1 MRLRYAILS
10 AFAFLLLPCA
20 AARAAPQILALLAT
34 DSPVPLDCR
43 DGQCTAVLTAI
54 CLQKDRVPP
63 APETAYEPIGITQNL
78 KLVATGT
85 DGRTRELSGKGE
97 MSIVSQ
103 RNFLSVR
110 VTVPQETMT
119 RLGATALAVTVGK
132 GVSLLPAPIPNDP
145 NPLSEKEIA
154 HTANTLRN
162 EAAWLDDPND
172 AYSSQARIANR
183 VLSMLP
189 ASGTVESAE
198 ARRAFD
204 QVARANDG
212 KPGMKEFG
220 ELYKK
225 CEDTRGWSIYGRN
238 MRECVESWHDSL
250 MMERNVEYWSRAGAG
265 S

>member
-10 AFAFLLLPCA
+10 ALAFLLLPCA
-20 AARAAPQILALLAT
+20 AAQAAPQILALLAT
-34 DSPVPLDCR
+34 ESPVPLDCR
-43 DGQCTAVLTAI
+43 DGQCTAMLTAI

-63 APETAYEPIGITQNL
+63 APETAYEPIGIAQNL
-78 KLVATGT
+78 KLVATGA
-85 DGRTRELSGKGE
+85 DGRTWEVAGKGE
-97 MSIVSQ
+97 ITIVSQ

-110 VTVPQETMT
+110 VTVPQESMA
-119 RLGATALAVTVGK
+119 RLGATSLAVSVGK
-132 GVSLLPAPIPNDP
+132 GVSLLAAAIPNDP
-145 NPLSEKEIA
+145 NPQTEKEIA
-154 HTANTLRN
+154 HTTDTLRN

-183 VLSMLP
+183 ILSMLP
-189 ASGTVESAE
+189 ANRPVESAE

-204 QVARANDG
+204 QVARANAG

-250 MMERNVEYWSRAGAG
+250 MMERNVEYWERTGAG

>member
-1 MRLRYAILS
+1 MRLSHAVFS
-10 AFAFLLLPCA
+10 AFAFLILPCA
-20 AARAAPQILALLAT
+20 AAQAAPQILALLST
-34 DSPVPLDCR
+34 ESPVPLDCR
-43 DGQCTAVLTAI
+43 DGQCTAMLTAI

-78 KLVATGT
+78 KLVATGA
-85 DGRTRELSGKGE
+85 DGRVRDLPGKGE
-97 MSIVSQ
+97 MTIVSQ

-110 VTVPQETMT
+110 VTVPQETLT
-119 RLGATALAVTVGK
+119 RLGAAALAVSVGK

-145 NPLSEKEIA
+145 NPQTEKEIA
-154 HTANTLRN
+154 HTTGALRN

-189 ASGTVESAE
+189 ASGTVESTE
-198 ARRAFD
+198 ARRAFE
-204 QVARANDG
+204 QVARANHG

-220 ELYKK
+220 EVYKR

-238 MRECVESWHDSL
+238 IRECVESWHDSL
-250 MMERNVEYWSRAGAG
+250 MMERNVEYWERTGAG

>member
-1 MRLRYAILS
+1 MRLRHAIFS
-10 AFAFLLLPCA
+10 ALAFLLLPCTA
-20 AARAAPQILALLAT
+20 AQAAPQILALLAT

-43 DGQCTAVLTAI
+43 DGQCTALLTAI

-63 APETAYEPIGITQNL
+63 TPETAYEPIGIAQNL
-78 KLVATGT
+78 KLVVTSF
-85 DGRTRELSGKGE
+85 DGRAREVAGKSE
-97 MSIVSQ
+97 MTIVSQ

-110 VTVPQETMT
+110 VTVPQETMA
-119 RLGATALAVTVGK
+119 RLGATALAVSVGK
-132 GVSLLPAPIPNDP
+132 GVSLLAAPIPNDP
-145 NPLSEKEIA
+145 KPQTEKEIA
-154 HTANTLRN
+154 YTTSTLRD

-189 ASGTVESAE
+189 THRTVESAE

-204 QVARANDG
+204 QVARANAG

-220 ELYKK
+220 ALYKK
-225 CEDTRGWSIYGRN
+225 CEDTQGWSIYGRN

-250 MMERNVEYWSRAGAG
+250 MMERNVEYWKRTGAG

>member
-1 MRLRYAILS
+1 MRLRHAVFS
-10 AFAFLLLPCA
+10 VFAFLLLPSA
-20 AARAAPQILALLAT
+20 AAQAAPQILALIST
-34 DSPVPLDCR
+34 NDPVPLDCR
-43 DGQCTAVLTAI
+43 DGLCTAMLTAI

-78 KLVATGT
+78 KLVAT
-85 DGRTRELSGKGE
+85 DGDGQVRDLPAKGE
-97 MSIVSQ
+97 MTIVSQ

-110 VTVPQETMT
+110 VTVPQDTLR
-119 RLGATALAVTVGK
+119 RLGATTLAVSVGK
-132 GVSLLPAPIPNDP
+132 GVSLLPAPLPNDP
-145 NPLSEKEIA
+145 NPQTEKEIA
-154 HTANTLRN
+154 YTAGTLRN

-183 VLSMLP
+183 VLSLLP
-189 ASGTVESAE
+189 ANGMVESTE

-204 QVARANDG
+204 QVARANEG

-220 ELYKK
+220 ELYGK

-238 MRECVESWHDSL
+238 VRECVEAWHDNL
-250 MMERNVEYWSRAGAG
+250 MIERNVEYWSRTGAG

>member
-1 MRLRYAILS
+1 MRLRYTVFS

-20 AARAAPQILALLAT
+20 AAQAAPQILALLST

-43 DGQCTAVLTAI
+43 DGLCTAMLTAI

-63 APETAYEPIGITQNL
+63 APETAYDPIGITQNL
-78 KLVATGT
+78 KLVATDA
-85 DGRTRELSGKGE
+85 DGRARELSAKGE
-97 MSIVSQ
+97 MTIVSQ

-110 VTVPQETMT
+110 VTVPQEAMT
-119 RLGATALAVTVGK
+119 RLGATALAVSVGK

-145 NPLSEKEIA
+145 NPQTEKEIA
-154 HTANTLRN
+154 HTADALRS
-162 EAAWLDDPND
+162 EAAWLDDPSD

-183 VLSMLP
+183 VLSLLP
-189 ASGTVESAE
+189 ANGTVESAE

-204 QVARANDG
+204 QVARANEG

-238 MRECVESWHDSL
+238 VRECVEAWHDNL
-250 MMERNVEYWSRAGAG
+250 MMERNVEYWERTGAG

>member
-1 MRLRYAILS
+1 MRLRHAIFS
-10 AFAFLLLPCA
+10 ALAFLLLPCA
-20 AARAAPQILALLAT
+20 AAQAAPQILALLAT

-43 DGQCTAVLTAI
+43 DGQCTALLTAI

-63 APETAYEPIGITQNL
+63 APETAYGPIGIAQNL
-78 KLVATGT
+78 KLVVTGS
-85 DGRTRELSGKGE
+85 DGRAREVAGKDE
-97 MSIVSQ
+97 MTIVSQ

-110 VTVPQETMT
+110 VTVPQETMA
-119 RLGATALAVTVGK
+119 RLGATALAVSVGK
-132 GVSLLPAPIPNDP
+132 GVSLLAAPIPNDP
-145 NPLSEKEIA
+145 NPQTEKEIA
-154 HTANTLRN
+154 RTTDTLRN

-189 ASGTVESAE
+189 THGAVESAE

-204 QVARANDG
+204 QVARANAG

-220 ELYKK
+220 ALYKK
-225 CEDTRGWSIYGRN
+225 CEDTQGWSIYGRN

-250 MMERNVEYWSRAGAG
+250 MMERNVEYWERTGAG

>member
-10 AFAFLLLPCA
+10 ALAFVLLPCA
-20 AARAAPQILALLAT
+20 GAQAAPQILALLAT
-34 DSPVPLDCR
+34 DSPVALDCR
-43 DGQCTAVLTAI
+43 DGHCTAMLTAI
-54 CLQKDRVPP
+54 CLQKARVPP
-63 APETAYEPIGITQNL
+63 APETAYAPIGITKNF
-78 KLVATGT
+78 KLLATGS
-85 DGRTRELSGKGE
+85 DGKVQEVSAKEE
-97 MSIVSQ
+97 MTIVSQ

-119 RLGATALAVTVGK
+119 RLGATALAVSVGK

-145 NPLSEKEIA
+145 NPQTEKEIA
-154 HTANTLRN
+154 HVTDTLRN

-189 ASGTVESAE
+189 TDRVVESAE

-204 QVARANDG
+204 QVSSANAG

-220 ELYKK
+220 ALYKK

-238 MRECVESWHDSL
+238 IRECVESWHDSL
-250 MMERNVEYWSRAGAG
+250 MMERNVEYWERTGAG

>member
-1 MRLRYAILS
+1 MRLRHAIFS

-20 AARAAPQILALLAT
+20 AAQAAPQILALIST
-34 DSPVPLDCR
+34 NEPVPLDCR
-43 DGQCTAVLTAI
+43 DGQCTAMLTAI

-78 KLVATGT
+78 KLIATSA
-85 DGRTRELSGKGE
+85 DGRTRDLSAKGE
-97 MSIVSQ
+97 MTIVSQ

-110 VTVPQETMT
+110 VTVPQEALT
-119 RLGATALAVTVGK
+119 RLGATALAVSVGT

-145 NPLSEKEIA
+145 NPQTEKEIA
-154 HTANTLRN
+154 HTTDTLRN

-172 AYSSQARIANR
+172 AYSSQARIASR

-189 ASGTVESAE
+189 ATGTVESAE

-204 QVARANDG
+204 QVARANQG

-220 ELYKK
+220 ALYKK
-225 CEDTRGWSIYGRN
+225 CEDTQGWSIYGRN

-250 MMERNVEYWSRAGAG
+250 MMERNVEYWERTGAG

>member
-1 MRLRYAILS
+1 MRFRYAILS
-10 AFAFLLLPCA
+10 ALSFWLLPSA
-20 AARAAPQILALLAT
+20 AAQAAPQILALLTT

-43 DGQCTAVLTAI
+43 DGHCTAMLTAI
-54 CLQKDRVPP
+54 CLQKARVPP
-63 APETAYEPIGITQNL
+63 APETAYAPIGVTQNF
-78 KLVATGT
+78 KLLATGA
-85 DGRTRELSGKGE
+85 DGKVQEVAAKEGMT
-97 MSIVSQ
+97 IVSQ

-110 VTVPQETMT
+110 VTVPQEMMT
-119 RLGATALAVTVGK
+119 RLGATALAVSVGK

-145 NPLSEKEIA
+145 NPLTEKEIA
-154 HTANTLRN
+154 YTTETLRN

-189 ASGTVESAE
+189 ADKVVESAE
-198 ARRAFD
+198 ARRAFN
-204 QVARANDG
+204 QVARANAG

-220 ELYKK
+220 ELYQK

-238 MRECVESWHDSL
+238 IRECVESWHDNL
-250 MMERNVEYWSRAGAG
+250 MMERNVEYWERTGAG

>member
-1 MRLRYAILS
+1 MRLRHAILS
-10 AFAFLLLPCA
+10 ALAFLLLPCA
-20 AARAAPQILALLAT
+20 AAQAAPQILALLAT

-43 DGQCTAVLTAI
+43 DGQCTAMLTAI

-63 APETAYEPIGITQNL
+63 APETAYEPIGIAQNL
-78 KLVATGT
+78 KLVVTGT
-85 DGRTRELSGKGE
+85 DGRTREVAGKSE
-97 MSIVSQ
+97 MTIVSQ

-110 VTVPQETMT
+110 VTVPQDSMT
-119 RLGATALAVTVGK
+119 RLDATALAVSVGQ
-132 GVSLLPAPIPNDP
+132 GVSLLAAPIPNDP
-145 NPLSEKEIA
+145 NPQTEKEIA
-154 HTANTLRN
+154 HTIDTLRN
-162 EAAWLDDPND
+162 EASWLDDPND

-189 ASGTVESAE
+189 MHGTVESAE

-204 QVARANDG
+204 QVARANEG

-238 MRECVESWHDSL
+238 VRECVEAWHDSL
-250 MMERNVEYWSRAGAG
+250 MMERNVEYWERTGAG